1 MTETS
6 RTTVTLSL
14 VSMKQIEELVGV
26 FGNSPASVISRIVE
40 HFFDYGRFDD
50 VLSKLRAKKR
60 ALYPPEEPIVK
71 AKIIN
76 LFKGADKVPL
86 NDFIDYLEVDKNY
99 VLDNIFEWSKKYNIK
114 MIENLIVKQK
124 NNQ

>member
-1 MTETS
+1 MTDTA

-14 VSMKQIEELVGV
+14 ASMKQVEELVGV

-60 ALYPPEEPIVK
+60 TLYPPDEEILK
-71 AKIIN
+71 EKMLNI
-76 LFKGADKVPL
+76 FKGADKIPL
-86 NDFIDYLEVDKNY
+86 NDFLEYLEVDKTY
-99 VLDNIFEWSKKYNIK
+99 VLDNLYGWSQKYGIK
-114 MIENLIVKQK
+114 MVENLIVKQIE
-124 NNQ
+124 

>member
-14 VSMKQIEELVGV
+14 VSMKQVEELVGV

>member
-1 MTETS
+1 MTDTA

-14 VSMKQIEELVGV
+14 VSMKQVEELVGV

-60 ALYPPEEPIVK
+60 TLFPPDE
-71 AKIIN
+71 KILREKILN
-76 LFKGADKVPL
+76 LFKGADKIPL
-86 NDFIDYLEVDKNY
+86 NDFLEYLEVDKTY
-99 VLDNIFEWSKKYNIK
+99 VLDNIFEWSQKFNIK
-114 MIENLIVKQK
+114 MVENLIVKQK
-124 NNQ
+124 E